1 MAFFFA
7 LNLILISFC
16 TIVVQKVINM
26 DLREATEE
34 LLKRRRAAVSIY
46 DYIDYMEPTGLL
58 DVKFKPAKH
67 HKLLIDDLHK
77 MIAGE
82 CDKEAFSLPPGSAK
96 STYISVILPTFL
108 MVTDPTLNILCISN
122 SESLAE
128 DFARRR
134 RNIMR
139 SDEWKRL
146 SQTTLQPDAQ
156 SLGSMSTVKG
166 GVIYAAGAGSTITGL
181 RADWIIM
188 DDLVKG
194 FEQANS
200 ITQLDKIWQWL
211 LSDARS
217 RLKPNGRELLIATRW
232 SALDPI
238 GRVIELTEQGK
249 EDWKYIRIPMECDT
263 LDDPLGRKIGE
274 PLWPEWF
281 TQKMIKD
288 AKRDPAIWICLYQ
301 QSPLTS
307 TGEWLPPEFI
317 KLVPEAPKL
326 LRFIIGVDI
335 ALTITD
341 KSDYTV
347 FAVMGVTE
355 EKNLCLVDLYRNQ
368 ASVDKTARDLVHW
381 CKKYNPT
388 SVLMDDDNAS
398 KVYARLVWEE
408 SRKQGVAIPL
418 KLIPTRNRDK
428 ETRAAPLRSYFL
440 QDRITIVQAPWNTE
454 LLYEL
459 SRFPVVRHDDQVDA
473 MGLPAGELIKISA
486 PRAEEK
492 KDTPKKTVIG
502 LKNGKLVLNESLD
515 ALFENNETSH
525 KGRFSNKRI

>member
-1 MAFFFA
+1 
-7 LNLILISFC
+7 
-16 TIVVQKVINM
+16 M
-26 DLREATEE
+26 DRRSVTVE
-34 LLKRRRAAVSIY
+34 LLRRRKAQSNIY
-46 DYIDYMEPTGLL
+46 DYIDFMESTGLL
-58 DVKFKPAKH
+58 DVKFKPAEH
-67 HKLLIDDLHK
+67 HKLVIDDLHE
-77 MIAGE
+77 MIEGKCE
-82 CDKEAFSLPPGSAK
+82 KEAFSLPPGSAK

-108 MVTDPTLNILCISN
+108 MMKDPTINILCISN

-134 RNIMR
+134 RTLMR
-139 SDEWKRL
+139 SDQWKLL
-146 SQTTLQPDAQ
+146 SGTTLQPDAQ
-156 SLGSMSTVKG
+156 SLGSMTTVKG
-166 GVIYAAGAGSTITGL
+166 GVLYAAGAGSTITGL

-200 ITQLDKIWQWL
+200 ITQLDKIWNWL

-217 RLKPNGRELLIATRW
+217 RLKPNGRELIVATRW

-263 LDDPLGRKIGE
+263 ADDPLGRKIGD
-274 PLWPEWF
+274 PLWTEWF
-281 TQKMIKD
+281 TPKMLND

-307 TGEWLPPEFI
+307 TGEWLPPEYI
-317 KLVPEAPKL
+317 NLVPDAPKL
-326 LRFIIGVDI
+326 LRYIIGVDI
-335 ALTITD
+335 ALTISD
-341 KSDYTV
+341 KSDFTV

-355 EKNLCLVDLYRNQ
+355 NKDLCLVDLYRNQ
-368 ASVDKTARDLVHW
+368 DSVDKTSSALVKW

-408 SRKQGVAIPL
+408 SKKQGVAVPL
-418 KLIPTRNRDK
+418 KLVPTRNRDK

-440 QDRITIVQAPWNTE
+440 QERISIVQAPWNTD

-459 SRFPVVRHDDQVDA
+459 SRFPVVRHDDQIDA
-473 MGLPAGELIKISA
+473 MGLPAAELIKISA
-486 PRAEEK
+486 PKREEK
-492 KDTPKKTVIG
+492 TIDPKKTVIG
-502 LKNGKLVLNESLD
+502 ISGGQLVLNESLD
-515 ALFENNETSH
+515 DLFSNNEQKP
-525 KGRFSNKRI
+525 KGRYSSKRI

>member
-1 MAFFFA
+1 
-7 LNLILISFC
+7 
-16 TIVVQKVINM
+16 M
-26 DLREATEE
+26 DLREATNE
-34 LLKRRRAAVSIY
+34 LLRRRRAATNIY
-46 DYIDYMEPTGLL
+46 DYIDFMESTGLL
-58 DVKFKPAKH
+58 DVKFKPAEH
-67 HKLLIDDLHK
+67 HKLVIDDLHD
-77 MIAGE
+77 MINGNCE
-82 CDKEAFSLPPGSAK
+82 KEAFSLPPGSAK

-108 MVTDPTLNILCISN
+108 MVLDPTLNILCISN

-134 RNIMR
+134 RTIMR
-139 SDEWKRL
+139 SEQWKL
-146 SQTTLQPDAQ
+146 LAQTTLQPDAQ

-200 ITQLDKIWQWL
+200 IVQLDKIWNWL

-217 RLKPNGRELLIATRW
+217 RLKPNGRELIVATRW

-238 GRVIELTEQGK
+238 GRVIELTEEGK

-263 LDDPLGRKIGE
+263 DNDPLGREIGE

-281 TQKMIKD
+281 TPKMLND

-307 TGEWLPPEFI
+307 TGEWLPPEHI
-317 KLVPEAPKL
+317 KLIPEPPKL
-326 LRFIIGVDI
+326 LRYVIGVDI

-355 EKNLCLVDLYRNQ
+355 NKDLCLVDLYRNQ
-368 ASVDKTARDLVHW
+368 DSVDITAKDLVKW
-381 CKKYNPT
+381 CERYNPT

-408 SRKQGVAIPL
+408 SKKQGVPIPL
-418 KLIPTRNRDK
+418 KLVPTRNRDK

-440 QDRITIVQAPWNTE
+440 QERITIVQAPWNTD

-473 MGLPAGELIKISA
+473 MGLPAAELIKFSA
-486 PRAEEK
+486 PKREK
-492 KDTPKKTVIG
+492 KTITQHETLIG
-502 LKNGKLVLNESLD
+502 TEGGQLVLNESLD
-515 ALFENNETSH
+515 ELFANNE
-525 KGRFSNKRI
+525 NKRGGRYSSKRI